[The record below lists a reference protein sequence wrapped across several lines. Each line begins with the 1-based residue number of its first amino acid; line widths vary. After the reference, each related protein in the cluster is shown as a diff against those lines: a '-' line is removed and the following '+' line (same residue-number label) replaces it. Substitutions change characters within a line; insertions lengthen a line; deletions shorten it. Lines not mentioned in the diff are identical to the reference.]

1 MHKQKWEIMTPEKIQ
16 LVHQTF
22 AHLEPHTEMLGSL
35 FYSRLFATAPQLRS
49 LFGEDMRAQERKL
62 IRTLVMVV
70 TGLENFNELIPSLEE
85 LGARHRDAYSVLAEY
100 YEPVGNALI
109 WTLKQSLG
117 DLFTASAQ
125 EAWVEAYNLIA
136 TTMLG
141 DSATTNY

>member
-1 MHKQKWEIMTPEKIQ
+1 MHNHKWEIMTPEKIQ

-35 FYSRLFATAPQLRS
+35 FYSRLFATEPQMRS

-62 IRTLVMVV
+62 IRTLVMIV
-70 TGLENFNELIPSLEE
+70 TGLENFDELIPTLRD
-85 LGARHRDAYSVLAEY
+85 LGARHRDAYKVLAEY

-117 DLFTASAQ
+117 DLFTPQAQ
-125 EAWVEAYNLIA
+125 EAWTEAYTLIA
-136 TTMLG
+136 ATMLG
-141 DSATTNY
+141 HSATLHY